1 MTATLV
7 MGLSRFNKGMTP
19 GTGRRA
25 ADKLG
30 GSIPLMPV
38 RSRRDVLTDLGE
50 EPVKTLHP
58 CFLERKN
65 TLQHHG
71 MQFVEQ
77 FHIILLKF
85 VQWYCLKVLKFLLYG
100 CQTASAA
107 MAVIEESLIQI
118 VQNSFRVI
126 RRLYLEHFHEPLV
139 ADWEEKF
146 SRNPKS
152 FGLLRA
158 H

>member
-1 MTATLV
+1 
-7 MGLSRFNKGMTP
+7 MGLSRFNKGMVP
-19 GTGRRA
+19 GTGQRA

-58 CFLERKN
+58 WFLERKN

-77 FHIILLKF
+77 SHIVLLKLI
-85 VQWYCLKVLKFLLYG
+85 QWYFLKVLKFLLYG

-107 MAVIEESLIQI
+107 MAVIEESVIQI
-118 VQNSFRVI
+118 EQNSFRFI
-126 RRLYLEHFHEPLV
+126 RRLCLDHFHERLV
-139 ADWEEKF
+139 ADC
-146 SRNPKS
+146 
-152 FGLLRA
+152 
-158 H
+158 